1 MGRVCARRQRSSISS
16 DGRGISGNGHG
27 SIDDGD
33 TVDEPVAGR
42 SWGRQIANRSG
53 VDHGQ
58 CVDISERNRR
68 VCRRSGDIGCSLHIG
83 DVEKS
88 TRSDVTSSKLD
99 REVGD
104 GVKAGDEVRDDVRVG
119 ELSTNRLD
127 LKL

>member
-1 MGRVCARRQRSSISS
+1 MLEI
-16 DGRGISGNGHG
+16 
-27 SIDDGD
+27 
-33 TVDEPVAGR
+33 
-42 SWGRQIANRSG
+42 NR
-53 VDHGQ
+53 HQ
-58 CVDISERNRR
+58 K
-68 VCRRSGDIGCSLHIG
+68 LTG